1 MVSALG
7 RTYLL
12 EANILKGADSAGNDK
27 LERNGLV
34 KPSSKLVSTL
44 NDCQTV
50 HHLAGEF
57 AVGYFLVERAER
69 SGCMRLVGSREWAQA
84 TSWRASGAPSPW
96 SGSLGFCR
104 LLQIGFVK
112 SVDLLHCIGHA
123 RFLPCF

>member
-44 NDCQTV
+44 NDCQT
-50 HHLAGEF
+50 
-57 AVGYFLVERAER
+57 RP
-69 SGCMRLVGSREWAQA
+69 
-84 TSWRASGAPSPW
+84 PS
-96 SGSLGFCR
+96 CR
-104 LLQIGFVK
+104 RIRGQLF
-112 SVDLLHCIGHA
+112 
-123 RFLPCF
+123 PC